1 MEKKIINNKAVMRE
15 KKKKQGRKIMEK
27 KIQNGKEHV
36 DKSLFIDYE
45 ILRKFIYMVKRFQ

>member
-1 MEKKIINNKAVMRE
+1 MRE
-15 KKKKQGRKIMEK
+15 KKKIGKKDNGK